1 MKLASNWRAV
11 LRHAWSLRLTVL
23 ASVLGAVEFVLPIF
37 MDDPPIERGVFAA
50 LAAVVSLAATI
61 ARVIA
66 QQPISGE

>member
-23 ASVLGAVEFVLPIF
+23 ASMLGAVEFVLPIF

-50 LAAVVSLAATI
+50 LAALVSLAAAI
-61 ARVIA
+61 ARVVA